1 MFLYLVL
8 DRPFRSSLVN
18 VLSIL
23 NQVLL
28 LSLIALLFYFSL
40 ISNPS
45 SDVTYGVD
53 FFLVSLLLGGILMN
67 LIVCILLLTKTLLA
81 SCKSHKSSQKYLSEV
96 KPSDADQTDS
106 IHTLEESEDKFPN
119 NIKISRIKSKR
130 KNTLNE
136 ATRYLH

>member
-1 MFLYLVL
+1 
-8 DRPFRSSLVN
+8 
-18 VLSIL
+18 
-23 NQVLL
+23 
-28 LSLIALLFYFSL
+28 
-40 ISNPS
+40 
-45 SDVTYGVD
+45 
-53 FFLVSLLLGGILMN
+53 MN